1 MAWDNITEL
10 DKLPGFRGIVMSFE
24 QHGKEWTEWY
34 RNTEPEKGFLP
45 SEWESRLNDFQ
56 KMIIVR
62 ALRPDRVS
70 FKAHSF
76 VSANLGAKFTEPPVL
91 DMQSVL
97 DDSTCYTPLI
107 FVLSTGA
114 DPAAALFTL
123 SENARMM
130 HRFFHLSLGQGQAPI
145 ATKMIV
151 EGAKM
156 GHWVFLANC
165 HLSLSWMPQL
175 DKLVETI
182 VDEGPHK
189 DFR

>member
-1 MAWDNITEL
+1 
-10 DKLPGFRGIVMSFE
+10 MSFE
-24 QHGKEWTEWY
+24 QHAKDWHAWY
-34 RNTEPEKGFLP
+34 TNTEPEKGFLP
-45 SEWESRLNDFQ
+45 GDWEQRLNDFQ
-56 KMIIVR
+56 KMIVVR

-70 FKAHSF
+70 FKALTF
-76 VSANLGAKFTEPPVL
+76 VSTNLGAKFIEPPVL
-91 DMQSVL
+91 DMHSVL
-97 DDSTCYTPLI
+97 EDSTSLTPLI

-114 DPAAALFTL
+114 DPAASLFLL
-123 SENARMM
+123 SEHAKMI
-130 HRFFHLSLGQGQAPI
+130 HRFFSLSLGQGQAPI

-182 VDEGPHK
+182 HDEVPHK
-189 DFR
+189 DFRLSQYIII